1 MSKMED
7 TLTQF
12 MQMSIINQNNTDASI
27 QNLEDQVGQLAKQ
40 LSERGIESFLANTQV
55 NPKEQSNSITT
66 RQGTVVGLKDNGEKN
81 NKEVEKEKE
90 KSDKL

>member
-55 NPKEQSNSITT
+55 NPKEQCNAIKT
-66 RQGTVVGLKDNGEKN
+66 RWGTVIGLKDNGEKK
-81 NKEVEKEKE
+81 NKGVVEKK
-90 KSDKL
+90 